1 MKTLNG
7 FGKKYFSL
15 SSIQAYS
22 TAITLHNK
30 VVSCKNHLISKL
42 QVSSQNNEDI
52 EEPPPTLSQ
61 ILQSCFIQNNK
72 PCHCDCLFRRKTAIA
87 VRLFKYIPRCPFYC
101 TFFAFRR
108 TGVHPPKFIIN
119 YI

>member
-1 MKTLNG
+1 LKTLNG

-22 TAITLHNK
+22 VAVTLHK
-30 VVSCKNHLISKL
+30 EVVSYKNHLIDKL
-42 QVSSQNNEDI
+42 QISSQKDIDI
-52 EEPPPTLSQ
+52 EELPPTLSQ
-61 ILQSCFIQNNK
+61 ILQTNSLLKSKSCYCNYFFTN
-72 PCHCDCLFRRKTAIA
+72 KTALA

-108 TGVHPPKFIIN
+108 TGVHPPIQTF
-119 YI
+119 